1 MLIFLLLGWTLEQYF
16 GLVIIRIIT
25 SLFRLVD
32 KKTDYWLLMFLFPLP
47 SHSPLPTMHS
57 LCAKLVLNTPW
68 CSQLKQSRSIG
79 GHGLQQNPNH
89 GVTHTIIY
97 CGFKLSKLLHILFII
112 FFVSL
117 NTFSNSVILKKEIV
131 NNASNIVLRPVQV
144 CH

>member
-1 MLIFLLLGWTLEQYF
+1 M
-16 GLVIIRIIT
+16 VIERIIT
-25 SLFRLVD
+25 SWFRLVD

-47 SHSPLPTMHS
+47 SHSLLPTMHS

-97 CGFKLSKLLHILFII
+97 SGFKLSKLLHILFIFFFWKFKYI
-112 FFVSL
+112 FQFSDIEERDCEQCIQYCTSTSPSL
-117 NTFSNSVILKKEIV
+117 SLKCAFYK
-131 NNASNIVLRPVQV
+131 AGKLF
-144 CH
+144 HFL